1 MRLFVT
7 GATGFIGSAVL
18 PDLLAA
24 GHEVVGLARSD
35 TAAATLVAAGATVL
49 HGALDDPAAL
59 HAGAARADGVLHLAI
74 ARGDTSFTEALEVDR
89 RALAVLGAALEGSD
103 RPLVFASATS
113 MIEPGRVVTERDTGD
128 TSSPQSRGRAEDAV
142 LAWAGRGVRVAA
154 VRLATLVHGDGDRHG
169 FLPMLVEV
177 ARTRGVSAFVGDG
190 RNRWP
195 GVHRLDAARL
205 LRLAVEKAPA
215 GSRAHAIADEGVAFR
230 DIARAIG
237 DGLGLPTAPVGAD
250 EAAEHFALLGGPLAT
265 LPGADLPASGAVTR
279 ELLDWRPTGPDIL
292 TDLRSGPYLPR

>member
-1 MRLFVT
+1 MRVFVT
-7 GATGFIGSAVL
+7 GATGFIGSVVL

-24 GHEVVGLARSD
+24 GHEVVGLARSAT
-35 TAAATLVAAGATVL
+35 TAAALVAAGATVL
-49 HGALDDPAAL
+49 HGTLDDPEAL
-59 HAGAARADGVLHLAI
+59 RAGAAGADGVLHLAM
-74 ARGDTSFTEALEVDR
+74 ARGDTTFAEALEVDR
-89 RALAVLGAALEGSD
+89 RALAVLGAALEGTD

-128 TSSPQSRGRAEDAV
+128 TSSPLSRGRAEDAV
-142 LAWAGRGVRVAA
+142 LAWARRGVRVAV

-177 ARTRGVSAFVGDG
+177 ARARGVSAFVGDG

-205 LRLAVEKAPA
+205 LRPAVENAPA

-230 DIARAIG
+230 DIAQAIG
-237 DGLGLPTAPVGAD
+237 DGLGLPTAAVGAD

-265 LPGADLPASGAVTR
+265 LPGTDVPASAAITR
-279 ELLDWRPTGPDIL
+279 GLLGWRPTGPDIL
-292 TDLRSGPYLPR
+292 TDLRCGPYLPR